1 MIYAV
6 MKDGQCVAK
15 IVWDGQTRFTY
26 PFPHDELVADPE
38 NKISVTQPE
47 IENND
52 ESWWETNP
60 SPQEE

>member
-38 NKISVTQPE
+38 NQIPMIQ
-47 IENND
+47 IE
-52 ESWWETNP
+52 T
-60 SPQEE
+60 EEQNEEVI